1 MEREELMDALR
12 TEAEW
17 AEDHDYDIPLML
29 CGNLRDAAAMLEAD
43 AAEIAALKAEN
54 ERIRQNS
61 VSQEAYQMMC
71 EERDAAVNDLS
82 LTNTRKFNNPCEFCK
97 HNGEKCEP
105 VDLQSVCRKWEW
117 RGPQKGKE

>member
-1 MEREELMDALR
+1 MTDQTQSR
-12 TEAEW
+12 
-17 AEDHDYDIPLML
+17 L
-29 CGNLRDAAAMLEAD
+29 CGIDMSRCIPNMTSDAAAMLEAD

-82 LTNTRKFNNPCEFCK
+82 LTNTRKFNNPCEICK

-105 VDLQSVCRKWEW
+105 VDLQSVCCKWEW
-117 RGPQKGKE
+117 RGVQKGKE